1 MNKQPMR
8 SKFSVSIE
16 DSGQR
21 EIIEYDDSSIIRFS
35 DGTIQINKFPS
46 IKYLG
51 GQLNQNS
58 VLIKADILDSDGI
71 MVLSQIKN
79 MLDTWFKGIKIDL
92 QFNYLPYAR
101 YDRAMKE
108 NDSFSLKAFTDII
121 NSMNFNRVLL
131 IDCDLRKNTLHKY
144 MGLSNKHGLTDALL
158 EYRQTKKLNVEYFQ
172 SVNDPSFAGTMAVLT
187 SGIHIPNPSELLG
200 SHVFKDYINELKKAF
215 DFIIIDC
222 APVGMISDAIPVGN
236 AVDGTIFAISSQ
248 DTNKKDAANCVKLL
262 QRNNVNVLGSV
273 LTKAKSLSGSHYY
286 YY

>member
-1 MNKQPMR
+1 MARKKRNQFDVDEIYR
-8 SKFSVSIE
+8 GLRTNIEFSQMDDAIQVINVVS
-16 DSGQR
+16 
-21 EIIEYDDSSIIRFS
+21 
-35 DGTIQINKFPS
+35 TIPNEGKSTIACNLAR
-46 IKYLG
+46 IMAAKY
-51 GQLNQNS
+51 
-58 VLIKADILDSDGI
+58 
-71 MVLSQIKN
+71 KN
-79 MLDTWFKGIKIDL
+79 
-92 QFNYLPYAR
+92 
-101 YDRAMKE
+101 
-108 NDSFSLKAFTDII
+108 
-121 NSMNFNRVLL
+121 VLL

-172 SVNDPSFAGTMAVLT
+172 SVKDPSFAGTMAVLT

-200 SHVFKDYINELKKAF
+200 SHVFKDYINELKKSF

-222 APVGMISDAIPVGN
+222 APIGMISDAIPVGN

-273 LTKAKSLSGSHYY
+273 LTKAKSISGSHYY

>member
-1 MNKQPMR
+1 MFIVNKMPQSLSAESYR
-8 SKFSVSIE
+8 S
-16 DSGQR
+16 
-21 EIIEYDDSSIIRFS
+21 IR
-35 DGTIQINKFPS
+35 TS
-46 IKYLG
+46 IKYSSVD
-51 GQLNQNS
+51 NPIKTIVITSSNS
-58 VLIKADILDSDGI
+58 SEGKSTVAGNLAFS
-71 MVLSQIKN
+71 LSQN
-79 MLDTWFKGIKIDL
+79 GSRT
-92 QFNYLPYAR
+92 
-101 YDRAMKE
+101 
-108 NDSFSLKAFTDII
+108 
-121 NSMNFNRVLL
+121 LL

-172 SVNDPSFAGTMAVLT
+172 SVKDPSFAGTMAVLT

-200 SHVFKDYINELKKAF
+200 SHVFKDYINELKKSF

-273 LTKAKSLSGSHYY
+273 LTKAKSISGSHYY

>member
-1 MNKQPMR
+1 MIYRKYDKLV
-8 SKFSVSIE
+8 KF
-16 DSGQR
+16 
-21 EIIEYDDSSIIRFS
+21 
-35 DGTIQINKFPS
+35 INKW
-46 IKYLG
+46 Y
-51 GQLNQNS
+51 
-58 VLIKADILDSDGI
+58 ILDKNKKHSQFDYTEI
-71 MVLSQIKN
+71 FRHIRTNIEFSTVDKDIKSICITSSQANEAKTTLS
-79 MLDTWFKGIKIDL
+79 
-92 QFNYLPYAR
+92 
-101 YDRAMKE
+101 
-108 NDSFSLKAFTDII
+108 I
-121 NSMNFNRVLL
+121 NLAYIFATKYNRVLL
-131 IDCDLRKNTLHKY
+131 SDCDLRKNTLHEY

-172 SVNDPSFAGTMAVLT
+172 SVKDPSFAGTMAVLT

-200 SHVFKDYINELKKAF
+200 SHVFKDYINELKKSF

-222 APVGMISDAIPVGN
+222 APIGMISDAIPVGN

>member
-1 MNKQPMR
+1 MARKKRNQFDVDEIYR
-8 SKFSVSIE
+8 GLRTNIEFSQMDDAIQVINVVS
-16 DSGQR
+16 
-21 EIIEYDDSSIIRFS
+21 
-35 DGTIQINKFPS
+35 TIPNEGKSTIACNLAR
-46 IKYLG
+46 IMAAKY
-51 GQLNQNS
+51 
-58 VLIKADILDSDGI
+58 
-71 MVLSQIKN
+71 KN
-79 MLDTWFKGIKIDL
+79 
-92 QFNYLPYAR
+92 
-101 YDRAMKE
+101 
-108 NDSFSLKAFTDII
+108 
-121 NSMNFNRVLL
+121 VLL

-200 SHVFKDYINELKKAF
+200 SHVFKDYINELKKSF